1 MLDYH
6 PSDYTIKKTSTSKA
20 FAKKSIVHFYYE
32 TKTNA
37 LYKRL
42 TKVIQLLWWISL
54 LNSRKWKKFFSNSKE
69 IL

>member
-37 LYKRL
+37 LYERL
-42 TKVIQLLWWISL
+42 TKVIQLFWWISL
-54 LNSRKWKKFFSNSKE
+54 GSG
-69 IL
+69 